1 MAKSLASHFHFSIHM
16 LQGSFQLYVRVVDED
31 SGNSDDHV
39 DDIYIDISLSVS
51 SSFTTQTDFYGD
63 HGNSRIRLAFR
74 VRCNANYY
82 GSDCATYCVNTDD
95 STGHYTCGPSGT
107 KNCLSGWTGTECN
120 TRKFIKF
127 NIEGC
132 ST

>member
-1 MAKSLASHFHFSIHM
+1 M
-16 LQGSFQLYVRVVDED
+16 RVVDED

-39 DDIYIDISLSVS
+39 DDIYVDVSLSVS

-63 HGNSRIRLAFR
+63 HGNSRIRLSFR

-95 STGHYTCGPSGT
+95 STGHYTCSPSGT

-120 TRKFIKF
+120 TRKSK
-127 NIEGC
+127 EE
-132 ST
+132 

>member
-1 MAKSLASHFHFSIHM
+1 MV
-16 LQGSFQLYVRVVDED
+16 QGSFQLYVRVVDED

-95 STGHYTCGPSGT
+95 STGHYTCGPDGT

-127 NIEGC
+127 KY
-132 ST
+132 